1 MTNKENTIKR
11 KMTGK
16 VVSAKMQKTV
26 VVAVNRLKEHPRYK
40 KRYVV
45 SKRYKAHNENPEAG
59 EGDTVLIEETRPIS
73 RDKRWRVVKILK
85 KASAMPDGEQV
96 LKLD

>member
-1 MTNKENTIKR
+1 MTNKNIIKR

-26 VVAVNRLKEHPRYK
+26 VVVVNRLKEHPRYK

-45 SKRYKAHNENPEAG
+45 SKRYKAHNENPEVK
-59 EGDTVLIEETRPIS
+59 EGDKVLIEETRPIS
-73 RDKRWRVVKILK
+73 RDKRWRVVEILK
-85 KASAMPDGEQV
+85 KSSATPNNNEEIP
-96 LKLD
+96 KT

>member
-1 MTNKENTIKR
+1 
-11 KMTGK
+11 MTGK

-26 VVAVNRLKEHPRYK
+26 VVVVNRLKEHPRYK

-45 SKRYKAHNENPEAG
+45 SKRYKAHNENPEVK

-73 RDKRWRVVKILK
+73 RDKRWRVVGILK
-85 KASAMPDGEQV
+85 KSSEILSDEEP
-96 LKLD
+96 LTPKTFL